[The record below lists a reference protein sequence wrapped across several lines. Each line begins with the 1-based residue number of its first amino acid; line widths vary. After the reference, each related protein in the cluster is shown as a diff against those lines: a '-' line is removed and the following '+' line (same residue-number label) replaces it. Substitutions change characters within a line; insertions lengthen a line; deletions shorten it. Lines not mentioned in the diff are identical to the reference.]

1 MVFELGNEPLS
12 DPIPAE
18 LRRFLWDGGPD
29 NHPKALDRAVV
40 GLDTNRYETTFFE
53 MLILHK
59 SYKMLREQPNNKHG
73 ITDMNRTLGLRI
85 FTHVGRTLVLTA
97 ALAGSWAQAA
107 ALSAEE
113 VRTLTFMREEEKLA
127 RDVYLTLNE
136 TRPQPVFTNIAQSEQ
151 QHMDAMLALLER
163 HQLTDPA
170 LPAVGMFG
178 DPKLQA
184 LYDELVVRGQ
194 QSATEALYVGA
205 AIEEIDILDLEKAIA
220 ETDQPDLRRSYENL
234 LAGSGNHLRA
244 FVRNIEAQGLVYR
257 PQHLSA
263 EHLETILATP
273 TQRPDQGGRGHG
285 GGRWR

>member
-1 MVFELGNEPLS
+1 
-12 DPIPAE
+12 
-18 LRRFLWDGGPD
+18 
-29 NHPKALDRAVV
+29 
-40 GLDTNRYETTFFE
+40 
-53 MLILHK
+53 
-59 SYKMLREQPNNKHG
+59 MLREQPNNKHG
-73 ITDMNRTLGLRI
+73 ITDMNRALGLRI

-136 TRPQPVFTNIAQSEQ
+136 TRPQPVFANIARSEQ

-244 FVRNIEAQGLVYR
+244 FVRNIEAQGLVYE
-257 PQHLSA
+257 PQYLSV
-263 EHLETILATP
+263 EQLETILAMP
-273 TQRPDQGGRGHG
+273 AQRPNQDGRGQGGR
-285 GGRWR
+285 RWR

>member
-1 MVFELGNEPLS
+1 
-12 DPIPAE
+12 
-18 LRRFLWDGGPD
+18 
-29 NHPKALDRAVV
+29 
-40 GLDTNRYETTFFE
+40 
-53 MLILHK
+53 
-59 SYKMLREQPNNKHG
+59 
-73 ITDMNRTLGLRI
+73 MNRTLGLGF

-136 TRPQPVFTNIAQSEQ
+136 TRPQPVFANIARSEQ

-163 HQLTDPA
+163 YQLADPA

-194 QSATEALYVGA
+194 RSATEALYVGA

-244 FVRNIEAQGLVYR
+244 FVRNIEAQGLVYE
-257 PQHLSA
+257 PQYLGV
-263 EHLETILATP
+263 ERLEAILATT
-273 TQRPDQGGRGHG
+273 TQRPQGGRGQG